1 MDTGPDTAPPYTPPA
16 DWHGTAARTMRD
28 SEPHWPEADAP
39 PDGTP
44 DVVIMVLDDAGFSH
58 LSCYG
63 GEIPTPNIDRL
74 ASGGLRFTS
83 FHTTALCSPTRA
95 SVLTGRNHHSVGMR
109 AIANFD
115 TGFPN
120 MTGAVTLEAAT
131 IAEILQREGFSTF
144 ATGKWHLAPTRD
156 CSPAGPFTHWPL
168 GRGFDRYYG
177 FLQGETDQFHPE
189 LCNDNHFI
197 DPPATAEEGY
207 HVSADMVDQAMQMIR
222 NSISVVPERPILSYV
237 AFGAMH
243 SPHQAPDEYLQ
254 RWRGKFDEGW
264 DVVRERVHQR
274 QLDSGV
280 IPPGTELAPR
290 NPGVLPWDDLSDDER
305 AFAARLQEAF
315 AAFLEH
321 TDDQIGRFIDF
332 LDDVGRFDNTIFV
345 LLSDNGAS
353 QEGLATGVFDEF
365 RYFNGIPEDVSE
377 AVKRLDDIG
386 TIRSHCNY
394 PWGWAMVGNTPN
406 KWYKQNTHGGGVRDP
421 LIIHWPAGI
430 PERERGGVREQF
442 HHAVD
447 LTPTLLDL
455 LGVEAPATMKGIDQM
470 PMHGSSMR
478 ASIDSPATPTN
489 HTTQYF
495 EMAGC
500 RGIYHDG
507 WKAVT
512 HHGRET
518 DQSYPDSEWELYH
531 LDEDFS
537 ECHDLAEQQPDRLRE
552 MIELF
557 DEEATRYGVYP
568 LDDRLTGLFSPSP
581 RKRTPRARTSFVYLP
596 PLDHLI
602 MDVTPP
608 LGARSWDMRFDVT
621 RPSEADH
628 GALLAMGTPNA
639 GHVAYIFDNRLVY
652 DVNFFGEHQIVRS
665 AELPAGRHVF
675 GVHLERVRRGP
686 GLLRFTV
693 DGEAIGGGGTIEKFA
708 VMISST
714 GLDLGRNPSSI
725 SPDYSGPFEFT
736 GELHR
741 VEIDVRRALDAASV
755 LDEAVI
761 AGRAEAG
768 RD

>member
-1 MDTGPDTAPPYTPPA
+1 
-16 DWHGTAARTMRD
+16 
-28 SEPHWPEADAP
+28 
-39 PDGTP
+39 
-44 DVVIMVLDDAGFSH
+44 MVLDDAGFSH

-63 GEIPTPNIDRL
+63 GVIPTPNMDRL
-74 ASGGLRFTS
+74 AEGGLRFNS

-120 MTGAVTLEAAT
+120 MTGAVAPEAAT

-197 DPPATAEEGY
+197 DPPASADDGY
-207 HVSADMVDQAMQMIR
+207 HVSVDMVDQAMRMIR
-222 NSISVVPERPILSYV
+222 NSISVVPERPVFSYV

-243 SPHQAPDEYLQ
+243 SPHQAPDEYLE

-264 DVVRERVHQR
+264 DVVRERVYRR
-274 QLDSGV
+274 QIAMGI

-290 NPGVLPWDDLSDDER
+290 NPGVEPWDELSDDER
-305 AFAARLQEAF
+305 TFAARLQEVF

-321 TDDQIGRFIDF
+321 TDDQIGRFVDF
-332 LDDVGRFDNTIFV
+332 LDQTGRLDNTIFV

-365 RYFNGIPEDVSE
+365 RYFNGIPEDVGE
-377 AVKRLDDIG
+377 AVKRLDELG

-394 PWGWAMVGNTPN
+394 PWGWSMVGNTPN

-421 LIIHWPAGI
+421 LIIHWPAGV
-430 PERERGGVREQF
+430 PESEHGSVRTQF

-447 LTPTLLDL
+447 ITPTLLDL
-455 LGVEAPATMKGIDQM
+455 LGYEAPATVKGIDQM
-470 PMHGSSMR
+470 PMHGLSMR
-478 ASIDSPATPTN
+478 ASIESADAETN
-489 HTTQYF
+489 RATQYF
-495 EMAGC
+495 EMGGC
-500 RGIYHDG
+500 RGIYHNG

-512 HHGRET
+512 HHQR
-518 DQSYPDSEWELYH
+518 DSDNVFPDSEWELYH
-531 LDEDFS
+531 LDKDFS
-537 ECHDLAEQQPDRLRE
+537 EYHDLAQQQPDKLRE
-552 MIELF
+552 MVDRF
-557 DEEATRYGVYP
+557 DAEATTYGVYP
-568 LDDRLTGLFSPSP
+568 LDDRRLRLFSPSP
-581 RKRTPRARTSFVYLP
+581 RRGTPNARDKYVYLP
-596 PLDHLI
+596 PIDHLI
-602 MDVTPP
+602 TDVSPP
-608 LGARSWDMRFDVT
+608 LGARSWDMFFEVT
-621 RPSEADH
+621 RVAEIDH
-628 GALLAMGTPNA
+628 GALLAVGTPNS
-639 GHVAYIFDNRLVY
+639 GHVAYILDNRLVY

-665 AELPAGRHVF
+665 DEIPSGRHTF
-675 GVHLERVRRGP
+675 GFHLERVRRGP
-686 GLLRFTV
+686 GRLRFTI
-693 DGEAIGGGGTIEKFA
+693 DHDALGGGDTIEQFA
-708 VMISST
+708 VMISSS

-725 SPDYSGPFEFT
+725 SPDYDGSFDFT
-736 GELHR
+736 GDIHR
-741 VEIDVRRALDAASV
+741 VDIEVRRPVDAASAHN
-755 LDEAVI
+755 EAMI
-761 AGRAEAG
+761 AGRTEAG

>member
-1 MDTGPDTAPPYTPPA
+1 
-16 DWHGTAARTMRD
+16 
-28 SEPHWPEADAP
+28 
-39 PDGTP
+39 
-44 DVVIMVLDDAGFSH
+44 
-58 LSCYG
+58 
-63 GEIPTPNIDRL
+63 
-74 ASGGLRFTS
+74 
-83 FHTTALCSPTRA
+83 
-95 SVLTGRNHHSVGMR
+95 MR

-120 MTGAVTLEAAT
+120 MTGAVTPEAAT

-189 LCNDNHFI
+189 LCHDNHFI
-197 DPPATAEEGY
+197 DPPLPAEDGY
-207 HVSADMVDQAMQMIR
+207 HVSVDMVDQAMRMIR
-222 NSISVVPERPILSYV
+222 NSISVVPEKPIFSYV

-264 DVVRERVHQR
+264 DVFRERVYRR
-274 QLDSGV
+274 QLGEGI
-280 IPPGTELAPR
+280 IPRETQLAPR
-290 NPGVLPWDDLSDDER
+290 NPGVKPWDELSDDER
-305 AFAARLQEAF
+305 VFAARLQEAF

-321 TDDQIGRFIDF
+321 TDDQIGRFTDF
-332 LDDVGRFDNTIFV
+332 LDQTGRLDNTIFV

-353 QEGLATGVFDEF
+353 QEGLSTGVFDEF
-365 RYFNGIPEDVSE
+365 RYFNGFPEDVSE

-421 LIIHWPAGI
+421 LIVHWPAGI
-430 PERERGGVREQF
+430 PLSEQGSVRQQF

-447 LTPTLLDL
+447 ITPTLLDL
-455 LGVEAPATMKGIDQM
+455 LGIDPPASVKGVAQM
-470 PMHGSSMR
+470 SMHGVSMR
-478 ASIDSPATPTN
+478 RSIEAAAAPSN
-489 HTTQYF
+489 HATQYF

-512 HHGRET
+512 HHQRES
-518 DQSYPDSEWELYH
+518 DNSYPDSEWELYH
-531 LDEDFS
+531 LDKDFS
-537 ECHDLAEQQPDRLRE
+537 ECDDLAEQQPDKLRK
-552 MIELF
+552 MIDLF
-557 DEEATRYGVYP
+557 DAEATLYGVYP
-568 LDDRLTGLFSPSP
+568 LDDRLRGLFSPSP
-581 RKRTPRARTSFVYLP
+581 RRGTPNAREKYVYLP
-596 PLDHLI
+596 PIDHLI
-602 MDVTPP
+602 TDVSPP
-608 LGARSWDMRFDVT
+608 LGSRSWDMLFDLS
-621 RPSEADH
+621 RASESDS
-628 GALLAMGTPNA
+628 GALLAVGTPNS
-639 GHVAYIFDNRLVY
+639 GHVAYILDNRLVY

-665 AELPAGRHVF
+665 NELPAGRHIL
-675 GVHLERVRRGP
+675 GLHLERVRRGP
-686 GLLRFTV
+686 GHMRFSL
-693 DGEAIGGGGTIEKFA
+693 DGDPVGGGGAIEYFA
-708 VMISST
+708 VMISSS

-725 SPDYSGPFEFT
+725 SPEYDGSFSFV

-741 VEIDVRRALDAASV
+741 VEIDVRRPGDAESAHNEAL
-755 LDEAVI
+755 I
-761 AGRAEAG
+761 AGRTEAG